1 LAKEVAIIPAVGYDR
16 EFDEVIAM
24 LQSGQ
29 IDPTVMVTHHFPLS
43 DIGAAFTLARD
54 PQNAIK
60 IMIDCQS

>member
-1 LAKEVAIIPAVGYDR
+1 LAKEVSIIPAMGYDT
-16 EFDEVIAM
+16 EFDEVMTM

-43 DIGAAFTLARD
+43 EISAAFTLARN

-60 IMIDCQS
+60 IMIDCQA